1 MRLRLA
7 DGRGAGGAGMAGVK
21 RAGAAAAAAAG
32 AKRAR
37 AGVGGTVQPAGG
49 GAPRAVDAR
58 RWREVVRGGPA
69 AAGRPVVYW
78 CAREQRVADNWALL
92 HAAEEARVRQA
103 PLGVAFALAPRYL
116 HCGPRHYGF
125 LLRGLREME
134 PALKALGVPFFL
146 LEGDP
151 KATVPA
157 LLCDHDAQ
165 LVVADMCPLRTRTQ
179 WREAVA
185 RDLPTGCGFHLVD
198 AHNVV
203 PLWEASPKQEY
214 AARTIRPKIHRLLP
228 EFLRGF
234 PRMLHAAH
242 PWAGAPAPEISWDRL
257 MEERVTGKGLEGPRE
272 VDWLVPGEAAAL
284 KALSGDK
291 SSFLSMER
299 VGQYQKRNDPN
310 FPQAL
315 SNLSPYLH
323 LGQLSPQRAALAAL
337 KFKKE
342 HPQLKAAMDSF
353 LEELVV
359 RRELTDNFC
368 FHNEHYDQ
376 VEGASEWAQKTLED
390 HAGDKREYVY
400 GLEKLEAARTHDELW
415 NAAQKELV
423 LLGKMHGFM
432 RMYWAKKILEW
443 TASPQQ
449 ALEIALLLNDK
460 YSLDGNDPNGYVG
473 CMWSICGI
481 HDMGWTE
488 RPIFGKIRYMNYNGC
503 KRKFNIQGYVSRIRK
518 LPGAGPFATAA
529 QTAAKARS

>member
-1 MRLRLA
+1 MPTLDPIVGGCLR
-7 DGRGAGGAGMAGVK
+7 
-21 RAGAAAAAAAG
+21 AAAG
-32 AKRAR
+32 AR
-37 AGVGGTVQPAGG
+37 
-49 GAPRAVDAR
+49 PRAVDAR
-58 RWREVVRGGPA
+58 RWREVA
-69 AAGRPVVYW
+69 APGAGAGAGAPVVYW
-78 CAREQRVADNWALL
+78 CARDQRVADNWALL
-92 HAAEEARVRQA
+92 HAAEEARARRA

-116 HCGPRHYGF
+116 RCGPRHYGF

-134 PALKALGVPFFL
+134 PALRALGVPFFL

-151 KATVPA
+151 ATTVPA
-157 LLCDHDAQ
+157 FLREQGAQ
-165 LVVADMCPLRTRTQ
+165 LVVADMCPLRPRTQ

-185 RDLPTGCGFHLVD
+185 RDLPAGCGFHVVD
-198 AHNVV
+198 AHNIV

-228 EFLRGF
+228 EFLQGI
-234 PRMLHAAH
+234 PKMQPAAH
-242 PWAGAPAPEISWDRL
+242 PWAGAPAPEVPWDRL
-257 MEERVTGKGLEGPRE
+257 LRERVTGEGLKGPRE

-284 KALSGDK
+284 QALSG
-291 SSFLSMER
+291 SGGFLTKGR
-299 VGQYQKRNDPN
+299 VGDYQKRNDPN
-310 FPQAL
+310 HPLAL

-323 LGQLSPQRAALAAL
+323 LGQLSPHRVALAAL

-342 HPQLKAAMDSF
+342 HPALKAAMDGF

-368 FHNEHYDQ
+368 YHNKHYDK
-376 VEGASEWAQKTLED
+376 VEGASGWAQETLKD

-400 GLEKLEAARTHDELW
+400 PLEKLEGARTHDELW
-415 NAAQKELV
+415 NAAQLELV
-423 LLGKMHGFM
+423 HLGKMHGFM

-443 TASPQQ
+443 TESPEQ

-488 RPIFGKIRYMNYNGC
+488 RPVFGKIRYMNYNGC
-503 KRKFNIQGYVSRIRK
+503 KRKFKIDSYVARIRK
-518 LPGAGPFATAA
+518 ATGSGVFGG
-529 QTAAKARS
+529 AKAGVRA